1 MVTTAVRPARP
12 TTGAPKKRRSTAR
25 VLLGAVLVAAC
36 ALASAAIT
44 LRTGSETGAV
54 AVRSD
59 LPAGHVLTTD
69 DLRTVPGSVEAGLI
83 PASRAQSLVGRK
95 LAVPVVAGALLTE
108 KNVGAAA
115 YPRPD
120 QALIGAAVRP
130 GQYTPGLAPGDR
142 VVVAEIPGD
151 TVTAST
157 RTRQQPVI
165 AVVTDVR
172 RPEQPQSP
180 AVVTLLL
187 ARADAEKV
195 AVPVAQGLFSL
206 VQIAPEAR

>member
-1 MVTTAVRPARP
+1 MLFGT
-12 TTGAPKKRRSTAR
+12 
-25 VLLGAVLVAAC
+25 VLVAAC
-36 ALASAAIT
+36 ALGSAAVT
-44 LRTGSETGAV
+44 LRTGGMDGAV
-54 AVRSD
+54 AVRAD
-59 LPAGHVLTTD
+59 LPAGHVLTAD
-69 DLRTVPGSVEAGLI
+69 DLRTVTGSTAAGLI
-83 PASRAQSLVGRK
+83 PASRAESLVGRR
-95 LAVPVVAGALLTE
+95 LTLPVVAGALLTE
-108 KNVGAAA
+108 KNIGAAA

-142 VVVAEIPGD
+142 VAVAELPGD
-151 TVTAST
+151 TVVTST
-157 RTRQQPVI
+157 RARSQPVI

-187 ARADAEKV
+187 SRNDAEKI

-206 VQIAPEAR
+206 VQVSPEAR